1 MALKLKVLKQKVPP
15 PSRNNDDDDED
26 SDPGEGT
33 SRGPAQVASRSE
45 AATPQAEARTRHHV
59 FNQSAVQGW

>member
-15 PSRNNDDDDED
+15 PSRNDDGDDF
-26 SDPGEGT
+26 DPGEGT
-33 SRGPAQVASRSE
+33 SRGPVPVASE
-45 AATPQAEARTRHHV
+45 AAATPKAEARTRHHV